1 MRLTEGPIRIGSF
14 RTYQIAL
21 FLIVFVWAVIGFEV
35 AQVQLVPL
43 YEKPLSWIA
52 WSVFVLV
59 SIVPPVAAVAW
70 RMKTQVIY
78 VDPLWNLRDRETT
91 LTEYKEMMKE
101 YQKEYRDFLSETD
114 YGLIALASI
123 IAFTAVTTPFVLMR
137 TVLTL
142 IALTPGIFGF
152 FVLLFGL
159 VCASIVFKIMPN
171 EATPHFPTISEK
183 SLHPLIEL
191 MHKSPGLSWVGVK
204 LVLGEASGYYSIRSV
219 SPVARIEGIE
229 SAALIQG
236 EPDEEGNF
244 SKLSATIVLDE
255 SSSQKVTEHSSGEI
269 STRLIAELVLRLL
282 ETYIKEKGEEDFLDE
297 VIEEVS
303 AFLSHSAEKEIHQSS

>member
-1 MRLTEGPIRIGSF
+1 LTEGPVRIGSF

-21 FLIVFVWAVIGFEV
+21 FLIVFVWAIIGFEV

-59 SIVPPVAAVAW
+59 SIVPVVAAVAW
-70 RMKTQVIY
+70 RMKIQVIY
-78 VDPLWNLRDRETT
+78 VDPIWTLREREIT

-101 YQKEYRDFLSETD
+101 YRKEYRDFLSEID
-114 YGLIALASI
+114 YNLIGLAGI
-123 IAFTAVTTPFVLMR
+123 IGFAAVTTPFVLMR

-142 IALTPGIFGF
+142 IAVTPVIFGL

-171 EATPHFPTISEK
+171 EATPHFPTVSVK
-183 SLHPLIEL
+183 RLHPMIEL

-204 LVLGEASGYYSIRSV
+204 LILGEASGYYSIRSV

-229 SAALIQG
+229 SAAMIQG
-236 EPDEEGNF
+236 DPDEEGNI

-255 SSSQKVTEHSSGEI
+255 SGSQKVTEHSNTEI
-269 STRLIAELVLRLL
+269 STRLITELVLRLL
-282 ETYIKEKGEEDFLDE
+282 ETYIKEKGEEEFLDE
-297 VIEEVS
+297 VIEEVK
-303 AFLSHSAEKEIHQSS
+303 AYLSHSAEKETHQSS

>member
-43 YEKPLSWIA
+43 YETPLTWII
-52 WSVFVLV
+52 WSLFVLV
-59 SIVPPVAAVAW
+59 SIVPAVAAVAW
-70 RMKTQVIY
+70 RMKIHVIY
-78 VDPLWNLRDRETT
+78 VDPIWNLRDREIT
-91 LTEYKEMMKE
+91 LSEYKEMMKE
-101 YQKEYRDFLSETD
+101 YRKEYRDFLSEID
-114 YGLIALASI
+114 YSLIVLASI
-123 IAFTAVTTPFVLMR
+123 IAFTAVAAPFLLMR

-142 IALTPGIFGF
+142 IAVTPVIFGL

-171 EATPHFPTISEK
+171 EATPHFPTVSAK
-183 SLHPLIEL
+183 SLHPMIEL

-229 SAALIQG
+229 SAAMIQG
-236 EPDEEGNF
+236 EPDEEGNI

-255 SSSQKVTEHSSGEI
+255 SGSKKVTERSNEEV

-282 ETYIKEKGEEDFLDE
+282 ETYIKEKGEEEFIDE
-297 VIEEVS
+297 VIEEVE
-303 AFLSHSAEKEIHQSS
+303 AFLSHSAEKEVHQSS

>member
-43 YEKPLSWIA
+43 YETPLTWII
-52 WSVFVLV
+52 WSLFVLV
-59 SIVPPVAAVAW
+59 SIVPAVAAVAW
-70 RMKTQVIY
+70 RMKIQVIY
-78 VDPLWNLRDRETT
+78 VDPIWNLRDREIT
-91 LTEYKEMMKE
+91 LSEYKEMMKE
-101 YQKEYRDFLSETD
+101 YRKEYRDFLSEID
-114 YGLIALASI
+114 YSLIVLASI
-123 IAFTAVTTPFVLMR
+123 IAFTAVAAPFLLMR

-142 IALTPGIFGF
+142 IAVTPVIFGL

-171 EATPHFPTISEK
+171 EATPHFPTVSAK
-183 SLHPLIEL
+183 SLHPMIEL

-204 LVLGEASGYYSIRSV
+204 LVLGEASGYYSICSV

-229 SAALIQG
+229 SAAMIQG
-236 EPDEEGNF
+236 EPDEEGNI

-255 SSSQKVTEHSSGEI
+255 SGSKKVTERSNEEV

-282 ETYIKEKGEEDFLDE
+282 ETYIKEKGEEEFIDE
-297 VIEEVS
+297 VIEEVE
-303 AFLSHSAEKEIHQSS
+303 AFLSHSAEKEVHQSS